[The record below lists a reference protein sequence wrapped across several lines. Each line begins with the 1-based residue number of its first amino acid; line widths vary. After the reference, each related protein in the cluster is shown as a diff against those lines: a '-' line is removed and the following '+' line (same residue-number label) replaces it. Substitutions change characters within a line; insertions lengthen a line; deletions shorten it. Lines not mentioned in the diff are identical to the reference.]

1 VGKPLR
7 GGREST
13 PRLVGRD
20 ALNGVRG
27 AANSGKPALSGSW
40 AFSALHPP
48 RRAKPERRGSKP
60 DMLEAKLISIV
71 VEQAHRR
78 ARRSPALGGAARI
91 EDLKAVLCF
100 EQRQVA
106 MTEDDGSG
114 FGKALAEAL

>member
-1 VGKPLR
+1 MKGLDAPAKPIFPVLEACAGKLP
-7 GGREST
+7 T
-13 PRLVGRD
+13 
-20 ALNGVRG
+20 
-27 AANSGKPALSGSW
+27 
-40 AFSALHPP
+40 P

-91 EDLKAVLCF
+91 EDLKAILCF

-106 MTEDDGSG
+106 VAEDDGSG